1 MTKATLPLV
10 WTNTCC
16 SHPLYCQSELIEVKL
31 LGIHVDYLLFIVHD
45 VAVNPNP
52 EEVASVMYVNR
63 GELEELLRKADV
75 GVDGMKI
82 SRWFRLE
89 IARARGRSEKDPESL
104 VARARASFSGLH
116 CNFFRKEI

>member
-16 SHPLYCQSELIEVKL
+16 SHPLYCQSELVQVKL
-31 LGIHVDYLLFIVHD
+31 VGIVDYLLFIVHG

-52 EEVASVMYVNR
+52 EEVAGIMYVNR

-82 SRWFRLE
+82 SHWFRLE
-89 IARARGRSEKDPESL
+89 IARARGRSEKDLESL
-104 VARARASFSGLH
+104 VARARTSFNGLH
-116 CNFFRKEI
+116 CNFFRKKI